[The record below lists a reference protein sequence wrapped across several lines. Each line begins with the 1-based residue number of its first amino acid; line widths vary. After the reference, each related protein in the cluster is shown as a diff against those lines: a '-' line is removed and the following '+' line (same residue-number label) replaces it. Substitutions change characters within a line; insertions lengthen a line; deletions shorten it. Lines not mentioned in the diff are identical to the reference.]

1 MTISKGDYLFLY
13 SRFVRCYCSWSNHFY
28 FFSDMILILVIFYIY
43 FYNVLFTVIKQ
54 AIMNI
59 TVNIDRSMIKY
70 IKLVNKDLIMALI
83 QEFISYTL
91 RNAIVRYTQDP
102 IITMYSNI
110 LIDGENI
117 RWSMYIHIM
126 RDSIKAV

>member
-1 MTISKGDYLFLY
+1 
-13 SRFVRCYCSWSNHFY
+13 
-28 FFSDMILILVIFYIY
+28 
-43 FYNVLFTVIKQ
+43 
-54 AIMNI
+54 MNI